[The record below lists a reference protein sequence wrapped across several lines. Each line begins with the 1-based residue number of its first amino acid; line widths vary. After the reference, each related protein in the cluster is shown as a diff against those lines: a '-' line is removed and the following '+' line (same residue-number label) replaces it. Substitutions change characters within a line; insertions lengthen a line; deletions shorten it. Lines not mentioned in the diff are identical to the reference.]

1 MGDLLDW
8 WRVYAAV
15 LGGLLGAAALVFLAD
30 GSRLAGVAA
39 IALVAFGLVAGLL
52 WQSAATRRP

>member
-1 MGDLLDW
+1 VGDLLDW

-15 LGGLLGAAALVFLAD
+15 LGALLGAAALVFLAD
-30 GSRLAGVAA
+30 GSRVAGVVA
-39 IALVAFGLVAGLL
+39 IALVAVGLVAGLL